1 MNTLTRIAMM
11 VATTLCTLGA
21 NAQTETATNKPNTTK
36 MNGSAAFQVLKN
48 DDGSEI
54 TYTGIFSFKDLVK
67 ESSFDWL
74 EQGIIDYAPDM
85 DAALELK
92 KHIKNYK
99 LLVFL
104 GTWCEDSQELIPEL
118 FKVLYRANVDYKNM
132 QLIGLDREKTTY
144 SKAAKEL
151 VAKYEISLLPT
162 IVVLDKSGK
171 EAGRITE
178 TVSTSVEEELLAIVN
193 GK

>member
-1 MNTLTRIAMM
+1 MNTLTRIAIT
-11 VATTLCTLGA
+11 VATALCTQGTYA
-21 NAQTETATNKPNTTK
+21 QSQTAPNKTNATK
-36 MNGSAAFQVLKN
+36 MNTDAAFQVLKN
-48 DDGSEI
+48 EDGSEI
-54 TYTGIFSFKDLVK
+54 TYTGVFTFKDLLK

-99 LLVFL
+99 LLIFL

-118 FKVLYRANVDYKNM
+118 FKVLYRAGVDYKNL

-151 VAKYEISLLPT
+151 VAKYEVSLLPT

-178 TVSTSVEEELLAIVN
+178 TVSNSVEEELLAILN